1 LHLGVY
7 EEGGRDWLLRRA
19 TSSAT

>member
-7 EEGGRDWLLRRA
+7 EEGGRDRLLRRA